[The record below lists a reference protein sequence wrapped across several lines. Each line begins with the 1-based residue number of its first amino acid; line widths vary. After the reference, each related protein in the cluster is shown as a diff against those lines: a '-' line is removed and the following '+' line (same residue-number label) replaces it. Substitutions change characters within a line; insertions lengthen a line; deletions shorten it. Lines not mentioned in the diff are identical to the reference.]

1 MSAGDLQDVQRGLR
15 MANPPDPA
23 ELRAEVVELRRLETL
38 PPLRRASGYFRVVGP
53 GYLQSAMTLGGGTA
67 TAALFSGALFGYE
80 LLWVAPVAMLL
91 GIVMLAAVSHQ
102 TLSTGQ
108 RPFDAMRRFAGAPLA
123 WAWALGALAASVIWH
138 FPQYAL
144 ASSMLVDVSEA
155 LGLGSPPRFL
165 MGLVVLAW
173 AVLLSMLYAS
183 GTWVR
188 AYERILRWMVWGI
201 VLAMALVV
209 LRTGIGDPLD
219 LLRGLVPSIPESR
232 NGVAGTTLILS
243 GLSAAVGINMVFLY
257 PYTLLARGWGRNHR
271 RLARFDLV
279 LGMFVPY
286 VLASGLI
293 VLAAANTLHLDPSY
307 SGQRLQPVEA
317 AQVLGTV
324 IGPTLGRVVF
334 GAGILAMALS
344 SITLQML
351 CCGFVCAEVF
361 GWKFGGTRYRLATLL
376 PVPGV
381 LGAAF
386 WSDIAVWIAVPTNI
400 VCGLFLPAAYLGFV
414 RLQRSRDYLGQDV
427 PEGLGGRVWWSAM
440 VAISLFLLTFL
451 GWYVVTNGPG
461 YLERFVGAA

>member
-1 MSAGDLQDVQRGLR
+1 
-15 MANPPDPA
+15 MARPPDP
-23 ELRAEVVELRRLETL
+23 ELLRAEAAELERLDGE
-38 PPLRRASGYFRVVGP
+38 PALRRAAGYFRIVGP

-67 TAALFSGALFGYE
+67 TAALFSGAIFGYE

-91 GIVMLAAVSHQ
+91 GVVMLSAIAHQ

-123 WAWALGALAASVIWH
+123 WAWALGALAASIIWH

-144 ASSMLVDVSEA
+144 ASSMLVDVAQA
-155 LGLGSPPRFL
+155 LGLGSPPRFV

-183 GTWVR
+183 GAWVR

-201 VLAMALVV
+201 VLAMGLVV
-209 LRTGIGDPLD
+209 FRTGVGEPAA
-219 LLRGLVPSIPESR
+219 LLRGLVPSLPETR
-232 NGVAGTTLILS
+232 NGVAGATLILS

-257 PYTLLARGWGRNHR
+257 PYTLLARGWGRQHR
-271 RLARFDLV
+271 RLARFDLA

-293 VLAAANTLHLDPSY
+293 VLAAANTLHLDPGY
-307 SGQRLQPVEA
+307 SGQQLQPVEA

-361 GWKFGGTRYRLATLL
+361 GWEFGGRRYRLATLL

-386 WSDIAVWIAVPTNI
+386 WSDIAVWLAVPTNI

-414 RLQRSRDYLGQDV
+414 RLQRNREYLGGDV
-427 PEGLGGRVWWSAM
+427 PGGLGGRIWWSAM
-440 VAISLFLLTFL
+440 VAITLFLLTFL

-461 YLERFVGAA
+461 YVARLTGAA